1 MADPSRRSGS
11 DAVEGE
17 DKDKGLRYRNGK
29 PPVGRLLHNPAAGI
43 NP

>member
-17 DKDKGLRYRNGK
+17 DKGIRYRNGK